1 MIRRG
6 VSYGN
11 YGIYYIGTGYFCR
24 GKPAV
29 CQKTADLKHYGL
41 TWPQAE
47 AILFFESHERARIL
61 DLKEAFKI
69 SHQSARTIVDRLH
82 EKGYVC
88 VKAAEYDGRA
98 KIVHLTEEGEKI
110 CDELKRL
117 GHIAVEALTT
127 NLSEEEKRD
136 LLNILEKA
144 LTEF

>member
-1 MIRRG
+1 METME
-6 VSYGN
+6 
-11 YGIYYIGTGYFCR
+11 YIILGRDIFAAASR
-24 GKPAV
+24 LSVK
-29 CQKTADLKHYGL
+29 KTADLKHYGL
-41 TWPQAE
+41 TPPQAE

-88 VKAAEYDGRA
+88 VEAAEYDGRA

-110 CDELKRL
+110 CDEIKRL
-117 GHIAVEALTT
+117 GHIAIEALTT